1 MLAQKVQ
8 KAVKRRGRKKSGCKG
23 EKGEAEGGVGSRG
36 KGCATLLQAEQR
48 ATAKNTRA
56 ATNKRSEATAAAV
69 AVAAEAELVRQDSK
83 AAKCTVPGNTYA

>member
-1 MLAQKVQ
+1 MCAGAKS
-8 KAVKRRGRKKSGCKG
+8 AKSGKEKRKEEERVQRGKG
-23 EKGEAEGGVGSRG
+23 RSGGGCGG

-69 AVAAEAELVRQDSK
+69 AVAAEAELVQQDSK

>member
-1 MLAQKVQ
+1 MCAGAKS
-8 KAVKRRGRKKSGCKG
+8 AKSGK
-23 EKGEAEGGVGSRG
+23 EEGGRACVEWRGG

-69 AVAAEAELVRQDSK
+69 AVAAEAELVQQDAS
-83 AAKCTVPGNTYA
+83 